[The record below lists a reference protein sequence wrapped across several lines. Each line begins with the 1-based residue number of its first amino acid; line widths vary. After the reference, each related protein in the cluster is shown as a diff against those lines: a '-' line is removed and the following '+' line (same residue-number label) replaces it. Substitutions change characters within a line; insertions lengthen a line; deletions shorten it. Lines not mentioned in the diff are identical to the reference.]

1 MSRVDN
7 LENAA
12 AVNKAEQASL
22 EARVTMLQ
30 DMQNN
35 LTVKKDRTEQDI
47 AADQTRTKVS
57 NYENI
62 DAAAVAACGDGAQ
75 ACFAPELLLDTTPPT
90 ADLWESAY
98 SGTELTS
105 LDRVQSIVSSETK
118 LAQEALLSFSQ
129 QNDIKP
135 DSKLSLG

>member
-1 MSRVDN
+1 MSRAN
-7 LENAA
+7 QIENGAET
-12 AVNKAEQASL
+12 NKAEQASL
-22 EARVTMLQ
+22 EARVNLLQ

-35 LTVKKDRTEQDI
+35 LAVKKDRTVQDI

-57 NYENI
+57 NYE
-62 DAAAVAACGDGAQ
+62 DM
-75 ACFAPELLLDTTPPT
+75 PTTPPS

-105 LDRVQSIVSSETK
+105 LDRIESVVSSETK
-118 LAQEALLSFSQ
+118 LAREALLSFSQ

-135 DSKLSLG
+135 DSKLSFG